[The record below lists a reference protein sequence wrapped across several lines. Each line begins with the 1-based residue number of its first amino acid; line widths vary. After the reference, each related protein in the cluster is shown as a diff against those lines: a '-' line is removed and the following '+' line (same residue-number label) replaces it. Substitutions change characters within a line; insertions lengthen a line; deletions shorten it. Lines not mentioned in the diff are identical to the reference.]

1 MRRTGV
7 WGILLGSV
15 IGLLIA
21 VLLLFLVAQQAASPL
36 IEPATLPNADMTFF
50 LSERSLSRLAS
61 DELQRPVLLDIEPN
75 GQIEITTQA
84 PIGRLEPVVRL
95 GLSLEMQGT
104 TVVSQLHWA
113 KIGFL
118 TIPAS
123 WLPQNL
129 VELGTLP
136 GEAISRQI
144 PPEFTLVGLTT
155 MADGLNFQL
164 NWNGL

>member
-7 WGILLGSV
+7 FGILLGSAL
-15 IGLLIA
+15 GLLIA
-21 VLLLFLVAQQAASPL
+21 VILLFLVAQQAASP
-36 IEPATLPNADMTFF
+36 IVEPSILPNADITFF

-61 DELQRPVLLDIEPN
+61 DELQRPVLVDIEPN
-75 GQIEITTQA
+75 GQVEITTPA

-95 GLSLEMQGT
+95 GLSLEMRET
-104 TVVSQLHWA
+104 AVVSQLHWVRV
-113 KIGFL
+113 GFL

-129 VELGTLP
+129 VELGMRP
-136 GEAISRQI
+136 GNAISRQI
-144 PPEFTLVGLTT
+144 PPDFTLVGLTT

-164 NWNGL
+164 NWNGP